1 MLDYD
6 NSADDVHRL
15 HRKRGKCMPQTP
27 SNKTTP
33 LRPIKWY
40 KMLATSKG
48 RREAGVF
55 LIEGDRAIRQIIESQ
70 PDEITEIITKEEMP
84 PVYSNYPRRE
94 VTESQF
100 RTICLTKTPQG
111 PLAVVRMPQ
120 DVYSD
125 LLPQDNGSRVL
136 LLEDIQDPGNVGT
149 LIRTA
154 AAFDYTGVILSEKC
168 ADPLSPKCVQATAG
182 STLSLW
188 LRRTPYY
195 LELAETLKKN
205 GYSLAVAELGGI
217 DEPSVLRYQDR
228 LLLAL
233 GNEASGPSP
242 LLLNSSDYRIRI
254 AIAREKAESLNVA
267 ACGAICIYLSSQK

>member
-1 MLDYD
+1 
-6 NSADDVHRL
+6 
-15 HRKRGKCMPQTP
+15 MPP
-27 SNKTTP
+27 ISNNETTP
-33 LRPIKWY
+33 LKPIKWY
-40 KMLATSKG
+40 KMLAISKG

-55 LIEGDRAIRQIIESQ
+55 LIEGDRAIRQIIESR
-70 PDEITEIITKEEMP
+70 PDEITEIIAKEELHAI
-84 PVYSNYPRRE
+84 YSNYPRRE
-94 VTESQF
+94 VTENQF

-111 PLAVVRMPQ
+111 PIAVVRIPQ
-120 DVYSD
+120 GIYSD
-125 LLPQDNGSRVL
+125 RLPQDSGGRVL

-154 AAFDYTGVILSEKC
+154 AAFDYAGVILSEKC

-188 LRRTPYY
+188 LRRTPRY
-195 LELAETLKKN
+195 LELVEALKKN

-217 DEPSVLRYQDR
+217 DEASVLRCQDR

-242 LLLNSSDYRIRI
+242 PLLNSSDYRIRI
-254 AIAREKAESLNVA
+254 TIARRKAESLNVA